1 MRRLLPLLLFVAI
14 AVLAI
19 DPPLLFLAVQDRDAR
34 AEVLAR
40 RADPIPDLAAF
51 LAQVRAQ
58 TTRGDVIVLVLPVND
73 DRLYFRA
80 SYLLAGRTVLRPT
93 HANAARADYV
103 AAWPRKTLLRRQ
115 R

>member
-1 MRRLLPLLLFVAI
+1 MRRLLPLLLFTAI

-19 DPPLLFLAVQDRDAR
+19 DPPLLFLAFQDRTAR
-34 AEVLAR
+34 AEVLAQ
-40 RADPIPDLAAF
+40 RADPIPELAAF
-51 LAQVRAQ
+51 LADVRAH

-93 HANAARADYV
+93 RENVARADYV
-103 AAWPRKTLLRRQ
+103 AAWPRKTLVRR